1 MNNGNGSF
9 SIMINSLKA
18 DTTISHVVGYTPAL
32 KFLIYKNMNKY
43 IHPFIYKINLLISKS
58 LMIHNNLVNYS
69 RVIIFNSQPIWQC
82 LKEKNCTHFSSDVE
96 DIYVCP
102 RIRDARFSHV
112 SWAGEWVA
120 QLVRDNFSDDLT
132 F

>member
-1 MNNGNGSF
+1 
-9 SIMINSLKA
+9 MINSLKA
-18 DTTISHVVGYTPAL
+18 DTTIAHVVGYKPAL

-58 LMIHNNLVNYS
+58 PMIHNNLVNYS
-69 RVIIFNSQPIWQC
+69 RVIIYNSQPICKC
-82 LKEKNCTHFSSDVE
+82 LKEKTACIFPAMLE

-102 RIRDARFSHV
+102 RIRGARFSHV